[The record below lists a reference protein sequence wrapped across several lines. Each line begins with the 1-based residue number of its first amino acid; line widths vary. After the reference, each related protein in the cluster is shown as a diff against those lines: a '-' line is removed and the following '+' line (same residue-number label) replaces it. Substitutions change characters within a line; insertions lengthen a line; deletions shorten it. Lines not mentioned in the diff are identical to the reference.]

1 MRRRDIL
8 AVLAGAADLSGT
20 GLGQQ
25 ADRVQPAHRLACLVS
40 GSQQSHGPHVD
51 AFREGL
57 RDAGYVEGRDFTL
70 DLRWAGGRLESLS
83 VLAGELALLKP
94 DLVVTATSAAAL
106 AVREAMPGTPI
117 VSVTLGD
124 PIGLGLVASYARPGG
139 NVTGILFSFDT
150 LPGKQLEL
158 ARELKPGA
166 RTIGM
171 LVNMGNPTGCLQR
184 RHAEAVAPA
193 LSMRLV
199 SADIRSADDLEA
211 AFKALLRERV
221 EFVLVLSDPITMT
234 ERKHIAEL
242 ALTAG
247 LPTLYGLREF
257 VDAGGFMSYAI
268 HLRENWRRA
277 AYFVDKILKGA
288 KPADLP
294 VEVPTKYELIINLG
308 TASALGLTIPSSLL
322 TRADELIE

>member
-1 MRRRDIL
+1 MRRREIL
-8 AVLAGAADLSGT
+8 AVLTGMAGLSGT
-20 GLGQQ
+20 ALAQQ
-25 ADRVQPAHRLACLVS
+25 SDPVRRVHRLACLVS
-40 GSQQSHGPHVD
+40 GSQQSHGAHVD
-51 AFREGL
+51 ALREGL
-57 RDAGYVEGRDFTL
+57 RELGYVERRNYTL
-70 DLRWAGGRLESLS
+70 DLRWADGRLESLS
-83 VLAGELALLKP
+83 MLAGELALLKP
-94 DLVVTATSAAAL
+94 DLVVAAISAAAL

-117 VSVTLGD
+117 VAVTLGD

-166 RTIGM
+166 RIIGM
-171 LVNMGNPTGCLQR
+171 LVNMSNPTGSLQR

-199 SADIRSADDLEA
+199 SAEIRSADDLEA
-211 AFKALLRERV
+211 AFQALLRERV

-257 VDAGGFMSYAI
+257 VDAGGFMSY
-268 HLRENWRRA
+268 
-277 AYFVDKILKGA
+277 
-288 KPADLP
+288 
-294 VEVPTKYELIINLG
+294 
-308 TASALGLTIPSSLL
+308 
-322 TRADELIE
+322 